1 MSFLCLI
8 IFFLSDTAQSSVHS
22 LLWRCVSVCA
32 TVCGSLILKL
42 GQERLCVSTQG
53 LGFYHED
60 NMELEGRWV
69 IYRGAGSF
77 LDSTS
82 ELLKLWPGDKR
93 ELVLEVLTECIPD
106 ILTKVLG

>member
-1 MSFLCLI
+1 
-8 IFFLSDTAQSSVHS
+8 
-22 LLWRCVSVCA
+22 
-32 TVCGSLILKL
+32 
-42 GQERLCVSTQG
+42 
-53 LGFYHED
+53 
-60 NMELEGRWV
+60 MELEGRWV